1 MAATKSMSEIEQI
14 RAANAALKERVNY
27 QAFKDDGKYKDDIVV
42 IVNGENFIIQRGAI
56 VQLPKYVIMVLE
68 SKDRELRSA
77 NKYIEEAEALAKA
90 L

>member
-1 MAATKSMSEIEQI
+1 MATKSMSEIEQI

-27 QAFKDDGKYKDDIVV
+27 QDFKDDGKYKDDIVV
-42 IVNGENFIIQRGAI
+42 IVNGENFIIQRGVM

>member
-1 MAATKSMSEIEQI
+1 MAVTKSMSEMEQI

>member
-1 MAATKSMSEIEQI
+1 MATKSMSEIEQI

-27 QAFKDDGKYKDDIVV
+27 QDFKDDGKYKDDIVV

>member
-1 MAATKSMSEIEQI
+1 MASKTISEVEQI
-14 RAANAALKERVNY
+14 RAANAALKKRVNY
-27 QAFKDDGKYKDDIVV
+27 MAFKDDGKYKDDIVV
-42 IVNGENFIIQRGAI
+42 IVNGENFIIQRGVI
-56 VQLPKYVIMVLE
+56 VQLPKFVIMVLE

>member
-1 MAATKSMSEIEQI
+1 MATIKMSEMEQI
-14 RAANAALKERVNY
+14 RAANTALKERVNY